1 MAFINCEVSVILN
14 LSENSVFTNII
25 AQTFVA
31 AHGNNPARPEINAP
45 TNATF
50 KIADTKLYVAVVTF
64 STQDNNKF
72 LKQLRI
78 RFKRTIK
85 WN

>member
-1 MAFINCEVSVILN
+1 MILN
-14 LSENSVFTNII
+14 LSENCVFTNII

-31 AHGNNPARPEINAP
+31 AHANNPARPEIKAP

-72 LKQLRI
+72 LEQLRI